1 MGICILK
8 EFPEPSEE
16 CSQQINGFSEH
27 KSAVLDYQNNETET
41 NLNLSIAH
49 EESFEKNLSGF
60 VSHKLLSEHKCKLK
74 IGLDPEFIIILPG

>member
-49 EESFEKNLSGF
+49 EESFEKHLSGF
-60 VSHKLLSEHKCKLK
+60 VSQKLFSEHKRKLK
-74 IGLDPEFIIILPG
+74 I